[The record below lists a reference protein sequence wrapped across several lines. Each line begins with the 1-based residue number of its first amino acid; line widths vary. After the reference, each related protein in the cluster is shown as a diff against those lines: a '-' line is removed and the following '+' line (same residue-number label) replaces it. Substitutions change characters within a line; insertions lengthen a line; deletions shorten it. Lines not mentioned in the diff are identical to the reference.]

1 MLSPKEGVSVVTGV
15 EVVSTLELDCDEFRM
30 AVGHSVTDELCGWLE
45 EEDTLGLREG
55 VTLEVCPKTT
65 GINA

>member
-1 MLSPKEGVSVVTGV
+1 
-15 EVVSTLELDCDEFRM
+15 M